1 MKLAHSFWEYVTKQD
16 DGCWTWQRNAIVG
29 GYGRLRWKGK
39 HVLAHRFAAY
49 LSGMLDTP
57 SSNGILVLHKCDTRL
72 CCNPAHLFLGTHAD
86 NTRDAMN
93 KGRQVLPDNRG
104 VNSGHSKLSKGDVS
118 DIREA
123 YAAGGKT
130 QQQLASTY
138 GVHQMTISKLIR
150 GVTYR

>member
-16 DGCWTWQRNAIVG
+16 DGCWVWQRNTIVG

-57 SSNGILVLHKCDTRL
+57 NNNGVLVLHRCDVRL
-72 CCNPAHLFLGTHAD
+72 CCNPDHLFTGTHSD
-86 NTRDAMN
+86 NTKDAIA
-93 KGRQVLPDNRG
+93 KGRHTFPDNRG
-104 VNSGHSKLSKGDVS
+104 VNSGHSKLSIENVTCIKA
-118 DIREA
+118 E
-123 YAAGGKT
+123 YATGKT
-130 QQQLASTY
+130 TQRELANKY

-150 GVTYR
+150 GVTYK